1 MRAVWLAGLLAAAL
15 FAALAIYLAPL
26 HPGVVALQFAWT
38 PRSFG
43 AIVHQWSADDLLR
56 YRRHLPLDM
65 GLLAAYGSFGWL
77 LATRSRVFA
86 AAAPGLGR
94 AARWL
99 LPLAALADA
108 AENALHAW
116 LTEAPRFGLHGVYA
130 LATGCS
136 LLKWALIAAF
146 ALVLAWALQREDR

>member
-1 MRAVWLAGLLAAAL
+1 MRAVWTSGLLAAAL
-15 FAALAIYLAPL
+15 LAALAVYLSPL
-26 HPGVVALQFAWT
+26 HPGAVALQFAWT

-56 YRRHLPLDM
+56 YRRHLPVDV
-65 GLLAAYGSFGWL
+65 LLLLAYGSFGWL
-77 LATRSRVFA
+77 LATRSRLFVA
-86 AAAPGLGR
+86 AGPKWER

-116 LTEAPRFGLHGVYA
+116 LTEVPRFGLHAVYA
-130 LATGCS
+130 LSTGCS
-136 LLKWALIAAF
+136 LLKWTLIAAF
-146 ALVLAWALQREDR
+146 ALVAAWALARDRS